1 MPKKPAKQFPVGK
14 HPGGRPPKF
23 SNPKDMEA
31 KIATYFENCPD
42 KRVVYY
48 EGTKIEIPCPTI
60 SGLALF
66 LGFVDRYSMYDYEK
80 KPEFTNTIKR
90 ARAFITKIYEQL
102 THTGT
107 CTGAIFMLKNYGYT
121 DKTEIEHTG
130 DLILNYG
137 HRQQKHS

>member
-1 MPKKPAKQFPVGK
+1 MSKKKDPSQYLKT
-14 HPGGRPPKF
+14 GRPPLFK
-23 SNPKDMEA
+23 SPQEMEI
-31 KIATYFENCPD
+31 KIEDYFNNCPD
-42 KRVVYY
+42 TRSVMF
-48 EGTKIEIPCPTI
+48 EGKEIKIPCPTI

-90 ARAFITKIYEQL
+90 ARAHITKIYEQL
-102 THTGT
+102 THTGA

-130 DLILNYG
+130 DLILGYG
-137 HRQQKHS
+137 HRKPKK